1 MKIKSFIPTALLI
14 IVVAAAAYALG
25 NKGLPIEL
33 QLIDSKTSSSPAN
46 VHEQN
51 RPDQSIET
59 VKSNIL
65 SNIQKLDDAVND
77 IQIEESPVS
86 GVYWVLLPGN
96 ETLLVSEDGRYLL
109 GRVLSEFQGERI
121 EPVSSSVVEMAKAK
135 VMEEVSDDFKN
146 TLETQ
151 LIFQAKGEEKG
162 EIYVFT
168 DVNCGYCRKFHK
180 DVPELN
186 NAGIAV
192 HYFAGPFFSKDREVL
207 EKIWC
212 SEAPLQ
218 AMTQA
223 KEGQKPTNVSV
234 SERCRQIVTAH
245 MALGQKLGIRGTPA
259 LFTKDG
265 EQLGGYVPPA
275 QLINRL
281 TAN

>member
-1 MKIKSFIPTALLI
+1 MKIKSLIPTALLI
-14 IVVAAAAYALG
+14 IVVAAVSYALG
-25 NKGLPIEL
+25 NKGLPREL
-33 QLIDSKTSSSPAN
+33 QMTDSKTSSSA
-46 VHEQN
+46 HEQN
-51 RPDQSIET
+51 WSDESIET
-59 VKSNIL
+59 VKNNIL
-65 SNIQKLDDAVND
+65 TNIKKLDAAVDD
-77 IQIEESPVS
+77 IKIEESPVS

-109 GRVLSEFQGERI
+109 GRGLSEFQGSRI

-135 VMEEVSDDFKN
+135 VMEQVSDDFKN
-146 TLETQ
+146 TLDSQ
-151 LIFQAKGEEKG
+151 LIFQAKGEKKG

-212 SEAPLQ
+212 SEEPLLT
-218 AMTQA
+218 MTKA

-234 SERCRQIVTAH
+234 SASCRETVTAH
-245 MALGQKLGIRGTPA
+245 IALGEKLGIRGTPA

-265 EQLGGYVPPA
+265 EQVGGYVPPD
-275 QLINRL
+275 QLISRL
-281 TAN
+281 TGN